1 MAGKAQK
8 LVLCAEDNS
17 DDAFFCQ
24 QSARALGAN
33 FDLRVVPDGPSV
45 IGWLTG
51 QGIYINPQTFPQPDL
66 VVLDVN
72 MPGMD
77 GLETLR
83 WIRQQKQFET
93 LPVIIHSSSSQPRDM
108 EAARQLRA
116 EYIVKDAHCTRLVH
130 FLKMMLNDKYSE
142 EPIK

>member
-1 MAGKAQK
+1 MAGKANK
-8 LVLCAEDNS
+8 LVLCAEDNV

-24 QSARALGAN
+24 QSARALGPD
-33 FDLRVVPDGPSV
+33 FDFRIVPDGPSV

-51 QGIYINPQTFPQPDL
+51 QSIYVNPQVFPQPDI

-83 WIRQQKQFET
+83 WIREQKQFEK
-93 LPVIIHSSSSQPRDM
+93 LPVVIHSGSSEPEDIEQ
-108 EAARQLRA
+108 ARQLGA

-130 FLKMMLNDKYSE
+130 FLKLMLNDSSASQ
-142 EPIK
+142 